1 MVDSEAE
8 TEVADDEHAGT
19 AGSGSDM
26 VETERKG
33 GREGGEGE
41 EGEQEGRNKRRMRGS
56 REIHLVR
63 YGRGGEEEKKK
74 QSRSWSYLVQDS
86 TRRAPL

>member
-8 TEVADDEHAGT
+8 AEVGDDEQAGT

-26 VETERKG
+26 VERETGGRKG
-33 GREGGEGE
+33 GRQKENKNGGIRE
-41 EGEQEGRNKRRMRGS
+41 RRIGGS
-56 REIHLVR
+56 REIHLVG
-63 YGRGGEEEKKK
+63 YGRGGEEEKKR
-74 QSRSWSYLVQDS
+74 SRSRSYLVQNS

>member
-8 TEVADDEHAGT
+8 TEVGDDEHAGT

-63 YGRGGEEEKKK
+63 YDKRRGRREEAKVVVE
-74 QSRSWSYLVQDS
+74 
-86 TRRAPL
+86 AEAI